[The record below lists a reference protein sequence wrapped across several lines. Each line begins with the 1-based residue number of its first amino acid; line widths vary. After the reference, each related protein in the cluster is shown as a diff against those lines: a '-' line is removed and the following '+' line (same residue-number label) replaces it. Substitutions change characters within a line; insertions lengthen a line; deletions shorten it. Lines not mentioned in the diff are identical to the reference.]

1 MAKKT
6 KRIKAHKRRGPARG
20 PIAPSLPASAA
31 SSVSPALPPALPPRP
46 APEAPRRSAPRGGVT
61 ETTAVPLEK
70 VPYFLSDLRRIGIT
84 AGAMVVLIVAGSL
97 VLPNALSALF
107 R

>member
-1 MAKKT
+1 
-6 KRIKAHKRRGPARG
+6 
-20 PIAPSLPASAA
+20 
-31 SSVSPALPPALPPRP
+31 
-46 APEAPRRSAPRGGVT
+46 VT

>member
-1 MAKKT
+1 M
-6 KRIKAHKRRGPARG
+6 
-20 PIAPSLPASAA
+20 
-31 SSVSPALPPALPPRP
+31 VD
-46 APEAPRRSAPRGGVT
+46 
-61 ETTAVPLEK
+61 TTAVPLER
-70 VPYFLSDLRRIGIT
+70 VPYFLTDLRRIAIT

>member
-31 SSVSPALPPALPPRP
+31 SSVSPALPPRP